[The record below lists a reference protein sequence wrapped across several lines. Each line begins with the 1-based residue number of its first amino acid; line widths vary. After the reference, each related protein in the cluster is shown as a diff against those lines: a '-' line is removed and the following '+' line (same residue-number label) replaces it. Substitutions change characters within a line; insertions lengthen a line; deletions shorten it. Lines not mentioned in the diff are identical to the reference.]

1 VEKMKLL
8 RATQMIEQWAY
19 DRNLQTADPK
29 GQICKLLEES
39 GELASGLVKQ
49 DEHKVK
55 DSIGDITVVLIV
67 LCTQLGIDYDEC
79 VRMAYNEIKDRKGKM
94 IDGVF
99 VKEEDLK

>member
-1 VEKMKLL
+1 MEI
-8 RATQMIEQWAY
+8 TQLIKQWAY

-49 DEHKVK
+49 DEVKIK
-55 DSIGDITVVLIV
+55 DSIGDITVVLVV
-67 LCTQLGIDYDEC
+67 LCTQLGVDYDEC

-94 IDGVF
+94 IDGVY
-99 VKEEDLK
+99 VKESDLKQEE